1 MNFEFLKSNRF
12 WGLIIIAVAKVLEAE
27 MILDSIIVQPLIA
40 LVLGFIAIRTV
51 DRLGEKI
58 GKK

>member
-1 MNFEFLKSNRF
+1 MNLEFLKSNRF